1 MLDVIIGRHAWNCQI
16 RQHMNTGYTH
26 TGTHTKTIKKVE
38 RLEKEKKVGNK
49 NMGLGKRKKRKDEKK
64 RVEKK
69 EEK

>member
-1 MLDVIIGRHAWNCQI
+1 
-16 RQHMNTGYTH
+16 MNTGYTH